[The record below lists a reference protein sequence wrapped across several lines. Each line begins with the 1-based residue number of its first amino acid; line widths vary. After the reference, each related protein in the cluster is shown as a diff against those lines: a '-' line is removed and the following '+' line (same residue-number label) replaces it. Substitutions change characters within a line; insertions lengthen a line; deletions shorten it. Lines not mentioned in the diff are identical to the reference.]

1 MLDDHNDGSG
11 FITDGHGFRS
21 LFTESMNLWRSFLD
35 VEITGL
41 LIPEK
46 NRCFKTDKEFCKLP
60 ACLVPVEVVDPGVSV
75 GTLPLAGS
83 PLPLVA
89 LKNQNQ

>member
-1 MLDDHNDGSG
+1 LLIYTVAQTNIEIMLDDHNDGSG

-46 NRCFKTDKEFCKLP
+46 TGVLKLARSFACCLP
-60 ACLVPVEVVDPGVSV
+60 A
-75 GTLPLAGS
+75 
-83 PLPLVA
+83 
-89 LKNQNQ
+89 

>member
-1 MLDDHNDGSG
+1 MLNDHNDGSG

-41 LIPEK
+41 LTPEK
-46 NRCFKTDKEFCKLP
+46 RGSKCERSLLP
-60 ACLVPVEVVDPGVSV
+60 ACLVPIEVVDPGVSV
-75 GTLPLAGS
+75 GALPLAGS
-83 PLPLVA
+83 PLPLVP
-89 LKNQNQ
+89 LENQNQ